1 MGASGLFG
9 IVLKK
14 KNKASVFRFIGE
26 MKQIKIGASWGGY
39 ESLITPSYP
48 VRSYANPVWEDRGL
62 LLRIH
67 AGLEGS
73 RDLVED
79 LEKSF
84 LRI

>member
-1 MGASGLFG
+1 MGASGLFS
-9 IVLKK
+9 IVLKTK
-14 KNKASVFRFIGE
+14 DKASVFRFIEG
-26 MKQIKIGASWGGY
+26 MKQIKIGASRGAY
-39 ESLITPSYP
+39 ESLIIPSYP
-48 VRSYANPVWEDRGL
+48 VRSYANPAWEDRGS

-79 LEKSF
+79 SEKSS